1 MSGILA
7 ALFPLLSLLAA
18 AETAPPQRLNLDKSR
33 FRIQVTGFV
42 LTDVPVK
49 RIVIR
54 ALRPDGSVDTSYHDQ
69 PLISGIRR
77 TTPRSDDAEIG
88 AFRNGVLDL
97 KTDLPTGHRVYITDS
112 EIVVDPESSRHGV
125 LEVARTQRWFTIVP
139 PLIAVLLAVWL
150 RNVIVS
156 LFVAVW
162 SGAVILA
169 HGDFFVGFVRSLDT
183 FLINE
188 LVQPNDPEHSHML
201 IVLFTMF
208 LGALVGVMSRSGGT
222 SAMIDKLARFTRTR
236 EQGQVM
242 TLLLGLVVFFDDYA
256 NTLLVGGAMRPVTD
270 RLRISREKLA
280 FLIDST
286 AAPVAGLALV
296 STWVGV
302 EIGYIQKGFDV
313 AGIEGSAYTTFL
325 ASIPFR
331 FYSLHLLVFV
341 MLIAF
346 SGHDFGPMLRAEGR
360 ALAHEQIYRPGAT
373 VSHGEDES
381 LSSSLARRKLLRN
394 ALIPIVVLL
403 ILVVAGMWWS
413 GASNLGVTNARL
425 LVLGRPAVA
434 TTFWNILNAA
444 SPNRVLFLSS
454 FVASA
459 VAVAMAVLSK
469 SLTLIESTDA
479 WFAGAKSM
487 MLGIVVLVLAWAIAT
502 LCDDEHL
509 NTAGFLIELA
519 LGRVSVNW
527 MPTLAFL
534 LAAAISFATGSSFA
548 TMGLLMPLSISITFH
563 LLVGLNEAH
572 DANHQLILAT
582 VGAILAGAIFGDH
595 CSPIS
600 DTTVLSS
607 TAAGSDHLD
616 HVTTQ
621 LPYAASVAAV
631 AVLLGYLPSGFG
643 FSPIVLLPLGL
654 IVLYALVL
662 FLGRPVQQYADS
674 LGGGLS
680 DAELSASF
688 DETDDDAAT
697 DDDPTDAAA
706 PAD

>member
-1 MSGILA
+1 
-7 ALFPLLSLLAA
+7 
-18 AETAPPQRLNLDKSR
+18 
-33 FRIQVTGFV
+33 
-42 LTDVPVK
+42 
-49 RIVIR
+49 VI
-54 ALRPDGSVDTSYHDQ
+54 
-69 PLISGIRR
+69 
-77 TTPRSDDAEIG
+77 
-88 AFRNGVLDL
+88 
-97 KTDLPTGHRVYITDS
+97 
-112 EIVVDPESSRHGV
+112 
-125 LEVARTQRWFTIVP
+125 
-139 PLIAVLLAVWL
+139 
-150 RNVIVS
+150 
-156 LFVAVW
+156 
-162 SGAVILA
+162 
-169 HGDFFVGFVRSLDT
+169 
-183 FLINE
+183 
-188 LVQPNDPEHSHML
+188 
-201 IVLFTMF
+201 
-208 LGALVGVMSRSGGT
+208 
-222 SAMIDKLARFTRTR
+222 
-236 EQGQVM
+236 
-242 TLLLGLVVFFDDYA
+242 FFDDYA

-302 EIGYIQKGFDV
+302 EVGYIQKGFDV
-313 AGIEGSAYTTFL
+313 AGIEGSAYMTFL

-341 MLIAF
+341 MMIAF

-360 ALAHEQIYRPGAT
+360 ALTFGQLHRPGAT

-394 ALIPIVVLL
+394 AIVPISVLL
-403 ILVVAGMWWS
+403 ILVIAGMYWS
-413 GASNLGVTNARL
+413 GSSNLAVKNDWLHG
-425 LVLGRPAVA
+425 LGQPVVSPS
-434 TTFWNILNAA
+434 FWNILNNA

-459 VAVAMAVLSK
+459 AAVAMAVLTR

-487 MLGIVVLVLAWAIAT
+487 LLGIVVLVLAWAIAT

-534 LAAAISFATGSSFA
+534 LAAVISFATGSSFA
-548 TMGLLMPLSISITFH
+548 TMGLLMPLSISVTYQ

-572 DANHQLILAT
+572 DASHQLILAT
-582 VGAILAGAIFGDH
+582 VGGILAGAIFGDH

-607 TAAGSDHLD
+607 AAAGSDHLD
-616 HVTTQ
+616 HVATQ
-621 LPYAASVAAV
+621 LPYAVSVAAV

-654 IVLYALVL
+654 MVLYALVL
-662 FLGRPVQQYADS
+662 FLGRPVRQYADS
-674 LGGGLS
+674 LGGGPDDLDLAALS
-680 DAELSASF
+680 SAG
-688 DETDDDAAT
+688 
-697 DDDPTDAAA
+697 DAAA
-706 PAD
+706 PTEDESPEP